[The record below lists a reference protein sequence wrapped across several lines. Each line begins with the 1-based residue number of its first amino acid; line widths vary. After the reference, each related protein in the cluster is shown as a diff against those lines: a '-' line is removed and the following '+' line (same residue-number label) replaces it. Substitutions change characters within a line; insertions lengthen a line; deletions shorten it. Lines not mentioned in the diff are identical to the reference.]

1 MKKQLIYLTIIA
13 ALCLLLLEG
22 IHFIINP
29 QTWQMEM
36 LATAIYLT
44 IGTWLMLKLVNYF
57 NDRAN
62 KRKQW

>member
-1 MKKQLIYLTIIA
+1 MKKIILQLGSIA

-36 LATAIYLT
+36 LATGIYLT
-44 IGTWLMLKLVNYF
+44 IGTYLMLKLVNYF

-62 KRKQW
+62 NRKQW